1 MNKRR
6 TVRHFSTK
14 PVPKEIICNIIKT
27 AAEKRIART
36 STTGVAGGQQKDR
49 LKRCPLDQSHWVKP
63 SSMANHLVRCRR
75 SQKEHQEQQRQRDEQ
90 RRQQR
95 NQQRQQ
101 QQHRDQQ
108 RQQQQ
113 NEQPMDLTSHA
124 GNRTQ
129 EVVQQAEENW
139 DDDNYPTYQPQL
151 HGRAVFRNTPPYLS
165 KNERK
170 RWRKSEVERFKKLG
184 LGIEVKL

>member
-129 EVVQQAEENW
+129 EVVQQAE
-139 DDDNYPTYQPQL
+139 
-151 HGRAVFRNTPPYLS
+151 
-165 KNERK
+165 
-170 RWRKSEVERFKKLG
+170 
-184 LGIEVKL
+184 GI